1 MAKALDGVRILDFS
15 QFLAGPH
22 CSMLLQEMGAE
33 VIKVEVPG
41 KGDPERVSMPL
52 TEKREAFQFICRNR
66 GKKSITLNLKNPKGL
81 EMAKALAVKADV
93 LVENFATGVME
104 RLGLGY
110 DVLREINPALIY
122 ASITGFGHTGP
133 RRLDPSY
140 DLITQAMGG
149 AMSVTGFPET
159 PPTKVGVSLGDYL
172 GGFNAAIAILCAL
185 YYRMFSGEGQSI
197 DISMQ
202 DSVWAMVLPDRADYF
217 VTHDIPKRS
226 GNSYPQAVPFGSY
239 AVKDGFII
247 ICIITDPQWTNFL
260 RVIARADLVGDERY
274 ATREKRT
281 NSRPEVEALVN
292 EWCRTKTAEE
302 ALTALK
308 NGHVPCSPIPGFD
321 QVAEDPQ
328 LLSRQMI
335 VEVEQPVSGKV
346 KLAGSVF
353 KMSETPGDRRCPA
366 PALGEHNQEIY
377 TSILG
382 LSLCE
387 IENLKQEG
395 VI

>member
-1 MAKALDGVRILDFS
+1 MAKALDGVRVLDFS

-81 EMAKALAVKADV
+81 EMARALAAKADV

-110 DVLREINPALIY
+110 EVLHEINPSLIY

-140 DLITQAMGG
+140 DIITQAMGG
-149 AMSVTGFPET
+149 VMSITGFPET
-159 PPTKVGVSLGDYL
+159 PPTKAGVSLGDYL
-172 GGFNAAIAILCAL
+172 GGFNAAIAILSAL
-185 YYRMFSGEGQSI
+185 YYRTFSGEGQSI

-202 DSVWAMVLPDRADYF
+202 DSVWAMVLPDHADYF
-217 VTHDIPKRS
+217 VTHDVPKRS
-226 GNSYPQAVPFGSY
+226 GNSYPQAAPFGSY
-239 AVKDGFII
+239 AVKDGFIV
-247 ICIITDPQWTNFL
+247 ICIITDTQWINFL
-260 RVIARADLVGDERY
+260 RVIGREDLAGDERY

-281 NSRPEVEALVN
+281 NNRPEVEALVN

-302 ALTALK
+302 AVTALK
-308 NGHVPCSPIPGFD
+308 NGHVPCSSIPGFD

-328 LLSRQMI
+328 LLSREMI

-346 KLAGSVF
+346 KLSGSVF
-353 KMSETPGDRRCPA
+353 KMSGTPGDRRFPA
-366 PALGEHNQEIY
+366 PALGEHNEEIY
-377 TSILG
+377 TRLLG
-382 LSLCE
+382 LSARE
-387 IENLKQEG
+387 IKELKDDG